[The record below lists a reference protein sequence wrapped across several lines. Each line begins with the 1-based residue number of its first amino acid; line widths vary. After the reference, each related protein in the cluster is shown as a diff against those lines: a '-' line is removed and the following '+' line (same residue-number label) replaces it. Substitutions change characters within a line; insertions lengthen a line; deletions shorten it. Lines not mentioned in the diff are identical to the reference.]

1 MRKSLQV
8 ILYLLWAGVAF
19 GQNRTVTGKVS
30 AEEDGSVLPG
40 VNILIKGTTVGTTT
54 DATGSFSLEVPAS
67 GASLTFSY
75 VGFLFKEVA
84 VGTQSVLNV
93 SLTSDIKSLSEVVVV
108 GYGVQQKK
116 AFTGSASSIDAKQF
130 SNLVTPSIDKQLAG
144 RATGVQVTNSGG
156 GVNTPARIRVRGV
169 NSINQNND
177 PLIVVDGI
185 PIISGNL
192 ASVGNSNA
200 LGDINPSDIE
210 SMEIL
215 KDGSATAIYGS
226 RAAAGVILITTKR
239 GAKGRAKVTYD
250 GFIGFSSA
258 LKKFDVLNASEFVT
272 IANEKLTNA
281 GLAAR
286 AGTNAS
292 APSYDTDWQSEVM
305 INNAPA
311 HNHNLSVTGGGDK
324 LNYYLS
330 LNYSDQRGIII
341 NNTNKSYR
349 VRMNLDYEVNK
360 FVKVGNNITLSRQVD
375 TDGNNGSNSL
385 GGAIAASLR
394 LLPNVSPYLES
405 NVTGYNINYPTS
417 GSMTPG
423 PNAQTV
429 DDNFNNVAFTSRA
442 NKYSSDKYRIINN
455 SFMEV
460 SPIEGL
466 KLRSQVGVDL
476 FTDYSYQGLNLFH
489 GDGYGTGTNYNASQN
504 QLRLVW
510 SNYFNYNFS
519 LDKHNFFLT
528 GGNEIQ
534 KETYKWFSGNGSV
547 LSDAF
552 FIGKNI
558 ITGSASTQSI
568 GGNYD
573 ERGFT
578 SLFGRLNYDFAG
590 RYFFQATIRRDGQ
603 SALAPGNKYG
613 VFPGFSAGWRIS
625 EEGFWQGSE
634 GLSRAVSDLK
644 LKASY
649 AKVGNTL
656 GSYPYLSTYG
666 STPYGNLSGI
676 GPTGVGNPELKWET
690 SAKYD
695 IGIDAGILNN
705 RFHIS
710 ADWFLNNVDNL
721 VLAVPTP
728 MSAGIPGSQTASGG
742 TISQNI
748 GKLQNKGIELS
759 IGGSILR
766 GKDFTWDAN
775 FNYSKVKNKILS
787 LYQSGGAPVPFIDN
801 GVYNIIRVGDPIN
814 IIYGY
819 RSAGVN
825 AANGNA
831 MFLKADG
838 TLIQFNTTSEKSRNS
853 FYTAKSATDGTLG
866 DASSLSSSDKVNLG
880 QGVPTWFG
888 AFTNNFGYK
897 GFGLEVMLRYS
908 GGNKIMNY
916 TRQEVLFNQSFQ
928 NNGREILERWTTPG
942 QITEVPRLY
951 NGLAANMNTTGN
963 ASSRWV
969 ESGDYLRLQN
979 IVLSYSFNG
988 SNLSKWTRGY
998 VNNLKV
1004 YAQGQNL
1011 HVWTKYKGADPD
1023 NISSLGVDAAV
1034 TPQVRTISFG
1044 LSVGF

>member
-1 MRKSLQV
+1 MRNSL
-8 ILYLLWAGVAF
+8 LFFLLFLSGIAMA
-19 GQNRTVTGKVS
+19 QNKIVKGKVTS
-30 AEEDGSVLPG
+30 EEDGSALPG
-40 VNILIKGTTVGTTT
+40 VSVVLKGSTAGTST
-54 DATGSFSLEVPAS
+54 DENGSYSIEVPSS
-67 GASLTFSY
+67 GSTLTFSY
-75 VGFLFKEVA
+75 VGFLYKEVS
-84 VGTQSVLNV
+84 VGAQSVVDV
-93 SLTSDIKSLSEVVVV
+93 SLVSDIKSLSEVVVV

-116 AFTGSASSIDAKQF
+116 AFTGSASSIDTKQF

-144 RATGVQVTNSGG
+144 RATGVQVTTSGG
-156 GVNTPARIRVRGV
+156 GVNTPARIRIRGV

-177 PLIVVDGI
+177 PLIVVDGV

-192 ASVGNSNA
+192 AAVGNSNA
-200 LGDINPSDIE
+200 LGDINPADIE
-210 SMEIL
+210 NMEVL

-239 GAKGRAKVTYD
+239 GTKGKARVTYD
-250 GFIGFSSA
+250 GFVGFSSA
-258 LKKFDVLNASEFVT
+258 LKKFDLLNAAEFVT

-281 GLAAR
+281 GLAAK
-286 AGTNAS
+286 AGTVTGQ
-292 APSYDTDWQSEVM
+292 PSYDTDWQGEVM
-305 INNAPA
+305 IKNAAA
-311 HNHNLSVTGGGDK
+311 HNHNLSVTGGGERM
-324 LNYYLS
+324 NYYLS
-330 LNYSDQRGIII
+330 LNYSDQKGIII
-341 NNTNKSYR
+341 NNRNQSYR
-349 VRMNLDYEVNK
+349 VRMNLDYEMNK
-360 FVKVGNNITLSRQVD
+360 YIKIGNNATVSRQVD

-394 LLPNVSPYLES
+394 LLPNTSPYLAS

-455 SFMEV
+455 SFLEV
-460 SPIEGL
+460 SPIAGL

-489 GDGYGTGTNYNASQN
+489 GDGYGTGTNYNATQN

-528 GGNEIQ
+528 GGNEVQ
-534 KETYKWFSGNGSV
+534 KETYKWFSGNGTV

-558 ITGSASTQSI
+558 VSGSASTQSI
-568 GGNYD
+568 SGNYD

-578 SLFGRLNYDFAG
+578 SLFGRLNYDFASK
-590 RYFFQATIRRDGQ
+590 YFIQATIRRDGQ
-603 SALAPGNKYG
+603 SALAPGLKYG
-613 VFPGFSAGWRIS
+613 VFPGFSVGWRLS
-625 EEGFWQGSE
+625 EEGFWKNSL
-634 GLSRAVSDLK
+634 GLSRVLNDVK
-644 LKASY
+644 FKASY

-656 GSYPYLSTYG
+656 GSYPYLTTYG

-676 GPTGVGNPELKWET
+676 NPTGVGNPALKWET
-690 SAKYD
+690 STKYD
-695 IGIDAGILNN
+695 VGIDAGLFNN
-705 RFHIS
+705 RFHVS

-748 GKLQNKGIELS
+748 GKLKNKGIELA

-775 FNYSKVKNKILS
+775 FNYSKVKNEIVA
-787 LYQSGGAPVPFIDN
+787 LYESGGAPVPFIEN
-801 GVYNIIRVGDPIN
+801 GVYNIIKVGEPIN
-814 IIYGY
+814 ILYGY
-819 RSAGVN
+819 KSAGVN
-825 AANGNA
+825 SANGNA
-831 MFLKADG
+831 MFEKADG
-838 TLIQFNTTSEKSRNS
+838 TLIQYNTTKEKSVGA
-853 FYTAKSATDGTLG
+853 FYVANSATDGTLG
-866 DASSLSSSDKVNLG
+866 ASSSLSSADKRRLG
-880 QGVPTWFG
+880 QSSPTWFG

-928 NNGREILERWTTPG
+928 NNGKDILDRWTTAG
-942 QITEVPRLY
+942 QVTDVPKLY
-951 NGLAANMNTTGN
+951 AGLAANMNTTGS

-979 IVLSYSFNG
+979 LVLSYSFKNQ
-988 SNLSKWTRGY
+988 NLAKWTGGY
-998 VNNLKV
+998 INALKI